1 MATGTAN
8 RKRTSAPVAGP
19 GTLEFTAAAHEH
31 TEPGGFDTGP
41 FLITGATQPYGPFS
55 IVTQG
60 FIRHLALLLT
70 TSTAGTGG
78 TASADFPF
86 NIFQDIFM
94 GDVNGAQIFGPMD
107 GYSAYLANVFG
118 GYAFRNDIRSQADF
132 SAGVTIPAF
141 LLRLPFEIQHNNGL
155 GAITNQNSAA
165 AYQVRFTINPGTIP
179 YTGTAPSPYPTIR
192 IRGWLEA
199 WTQPSAY
206 DPSGRYAQA
215 IEPPAHGT
223 SQYWTKNTRTGLA
236 TGDNTIQILRV
247 GNLIRCLIF
256 TFRNSSGARDST
268 VPPDPLELRWDARQ
282 MLIDPQYLRRTY
294 MSERN
299 LLAAAP
305 DAGVFAF
312 QFNNDV
318 LNKGGDGTT
327 ELYYA
332 TMQSTRLEL
341 RCVNIGGTPGT
352 CDILT
357 NDVAPVEVDQAA
369 RYSQSSAT
377 GFQPSGAVQVGTAG

>member
-1 MATGTAN
+1 MAAGTAS

-41 FLITGATQPYGPFS
+41 FLITAAAQPFGPFN
-55 IVTQG
+55 IIAQG
-60 FIRHLALLLT
+60 YIRHLCLLLGT
-70 TSTAGTGG
+70 TTAGTGG
-78 TASADFPF
+78 TGLADFPF
-86 NIFQDIFM
+86 NVFQDIFM

-107 GYSAYLANVFG
+107 GYSAYLANTFG
-118 GYAFRNDIRSQADF
+118 GYAFRNDVRSQADF
-132 SAGVTIPAF
+132 SNATTAPAF
-141 LLRLPFEIQHNNGL
+141 LLRLPFEIQHNNAL

-165 AYQVRFTINPGTIP
+165 SYQVRFTVNA
-179 YTGTAPSPYPTIR
+179 TAQIYSVAPAPQPTIR

-215 IEPPAHGT
+215 VEPPAHGT
-223 SQYWTKNTRTGLA
+223 SQYWTKSTKTGLA
-236 TGDNTIQILRV
+236 IGDNTIQIQRV

-256 TFRNSSGARDST
+256 TFRDVTGARSAV

-282 MLIDPQYLRRTY
+282 MLIDPQFLRRSY

-312 QFNNDV
+312 QLNNDV

-327 ELYYA
+327 ELYWA

-341 RCVNIGGTPGT
+341 RCVNIGAAGSV
-352 CDILT
+352 DILV

-369 RYSQSSAT
+369 RYSQTSQT
-377 GFQPSGAVQVGTAG
+377 GFQPSGSVQVGTGG